1 MFSHRTT
8 RNSQASMKIT
18 KSGWSTNG
26 RCLAGLQG
34 QGVRGGKP
42 AKLGVVRAGPQIDH
56 RAEGEFA
63 AVAEARRSRPPG
75 PPPLVFRRLVT
86 LAFWPLWVFR
96 PLSRFRP
103 VLRHAFGRA
112 EGVVAAGLE
121 PRVWGLGA
129 GP

>member
-1 MFSHRTT
+1 
-8 RNSQASMKIT
+8 MKIT

-26 RCLAGLQG
+26 RCGAGRQG

-63 AVAEARRSRPPG
+63 AVAEARQFRRLRH
-75 PPPLVFRRLVT
+75 PPLVFRRLVT

-112 EGVVAAGLE
+112 EGVVAAGVY
-121 PRVWGLGA
+121 PGLGVL
-129 GP
+129 GPGRRNESAEIGRSAA